1 MPERSSAFPWAKG
14 VFACALAATL
24 TPIVGLSWVTPPVAL
39 ALGVTFA
46 ILFENPYRAASQRA
60 AKLLLQAS
68 VVGLGFGLDIHAVL
82 DAGRT
87 GLGFTIG
94 SLFGTLGLGLLL
106 GRLLGVSRAA
116 SKLIAV
122 GTAVCG
128 GSAIAAVA
136 PVIDADDS
144 DIAVALGTVFVLNA
158 VALFLFPV
166 VGRALGLS
174 DEQFGVWAAVAIHD
188 TSSVVGAAS
197 RFGERALGIATT
209 VKLARALWI
218 VPLTPL
224 FAWTARK
231 KGRRLVLPYF
241 ILFFLLAS
249 IARTSFTAVADLSVH
264 LVSLAKVGLSVT
276 LFLIGT
282 GLSPQTLRA
291 VGPRP
296 LAQGLL
302 LWLAAASLTLLAV
315 WMFLAP

>member
-1 MPERSSAFPWAKG
+1 MPGSSAPFPWAKL
-14 VFACALAATL
+14 VFWGALATTL
-24 TPIVGLSWVTPPVAL
+24 TPILGLAWVTPPVAL

-46 ILFENPYRAASQRA
+46 FLFDNPYRTASQRG

-87 GLGFTIG
+87 GLGFTVV
-94 SLFGTLGLGLLL
+94 SLFGALGLGLLL
-106 GRLLGVSRAA
+106 GRLLRVSSAA

-128 GSAIAAVA
+128 GSAIAAIA
-136 PVIDADDS
+136 PVIDADEADL
-144 DIAVALGTVFVLNA
+144 AVALGTVFVLNA

-166 VGRALGLS
+166 IGLSLGLS

-197 RFGERALGIATT
+197 RFGEKALGIATT

-218 VPLTPL
+218 VPLTPA

-231 KGRRLVLPYF
+231 KGTRLVLPYF
-241 ILFFLLAS
+241 ILLFLLAS
-249 IARTSFTAVADLSVH
+249 IARTFLPAVAEVSVS
-264 LVSLAKVGLSVT
+264 LVGLAKVGLSVT

-282 GLSPQTLRA
+282 GLSPHTLRA
-291 VGPRP
+291 VGLRP
-296 LAQGLL
+296 LAQGLV
-302 LWLAAASLTLLAV
+302 LWIVTATLTLLAV
-315 WMFLAP
+315 LGLLAP